1 MNIETKQKIP
11 VTLITGFLGAG
22 KTTLLNHLLTQPNDE
37 RLAVIVNEFG
47 EIGID
52 DKLLLRT
59 DEEIIEMN
67 NGAICCM
74 VKNDTVKV
82 LTKLVENKSRSFDR
96 VIIETTGLAN
106 PVPIARAFLDKPA
119 LRDAY
124 ELDAIATV
132 IDASQILKQ
141 LQDTP
146 EAKVQIAAADILLL
160 NKIDLVD
167 ETQRAIVKQ
176 RLRQVN
182 PLATIHLTTKS
193 ELTLDKIVAQ
203 HGEQHFIENYTED
216 GHHDHD
222 SDVQSFVLTS
232 EQPLDLQKV
241 GRWVGEFI
249 LLNSPN
255 LLRYKGLLDIAG
267 RDERFVFQGVHEH
280 FENRQDRLWMKDEK
294 RMSQV
299 GIIGKDLDRS
309 VFEKSFATL
318 TA

>member
-132 IDASQILKQ
+132 IDASQLLKQ
-141 LQDTP
+141 LQ
-146 EAKVQIAAADILLL
+146 QFLLEL
-160 NKIDLVD
+160 LV
-167 ETQRAIVKQ
+167 
-176 RLRQVN
+176 
-182 PLATIHLTTKS
+182 
-193 ELTLDKIVAQ
+193 
-203 HGEQHFIENYTED
+203 
-216 GHHDHD
+216 
-222 SDVQSFVLTS
+222 
-232 EQPLDLQKV
+232 
-241 GRWVGEFI
+241 
-249 LLNSPN
+249 
-255 LLRYKGLLDIAG
+255 RYLK
-267 RDERFVFQGVHEH
+267 
-280 FENRQDRLWMKDEK
+280 
-294 RMSQV
+294 
-299 GIIGKDLDRS
+299 
-309 VFEKSFATL
+309 
-318 TA
+318 